1 MSKRQGG
8 RNNNRRGGQSRR
20 GGGHRSASPRD
31 EGSLRGSGGGGGR
44 TKPLGGDQVE
54 GRHAVRELLLAGTRR
69 TREVVMA
76 ADLDQADIIDEIV
89 QLANE
94 DKVPIRE
101 IARGKFEALARTD
114 APQGVLAM
122 AQPLFER
129 DIDDL
134 MVARGGVPPFLLV
147 LDGITD
153 PGNLGAILRIAECA
167 GVTGIVMPSHRTARI
182 SPSVTKSAAG
192 AVEHLPMAQV
202 PGIPSAIQRLKDN
215 EVWTVALDMAS
226 DTDVFDL
233 RVATDPVA
241 LVLGAEGRGVSRLV
255 RERCDVVAS
264 IPLAGAIASLNVSAA
279 AAVACFEVVRR
290 RSEAAD

>member
-1 MSKRQGG
+1 VSKRQG
-8 RNNNRRGGQSRR
+8 NKNRGPARGRR
-20 GGGHRSASPRD
+20 GGGGGPRTAKLREDGSPR
-31 EGSLRGSGGGGGR
+31 GAAGGR
-44 TKPLGGDQVE
+44 RKPLGGDQVE

-69 TREVVMA
+69 TREIVMA
-76 ADLDQADIIDEIV
+76 SDLDQADIIDEIV

-101 IARGKFEALARTD
+101 IGRGKFEALARTD
-114 APQGVLAM
+114 APQGILAM

-129 DIDDL
+129 DLDDL
-134 MVARGGVPPFLLV
+134 IEARGEIPPFLLV

-153 PGNLGAILRIAECA
+153 PGNLGAILRVAECA
-167 GVTGIVMPSHRTARI
+167 GVTGIVLPSHRTARI
-182 SPSVTKSAAG
+182 SPSVAKAAAG
-192 AVEHLPMAQV
+192 AIEHLPIAQV
-202 PGIPSAIQRLKDN
+202 PGIPSAIQRLKDR

-226 DTDVFDL
+226 DTDIFDL

-241 LVLGAEGRGVSRLV
+241 LVLGAEGKGVSRLV

-264 IPLAGAIASLNVSAA
+264 IPLAGAIDSLNVSAA

-290 RSEAAD
+290 RAEASG